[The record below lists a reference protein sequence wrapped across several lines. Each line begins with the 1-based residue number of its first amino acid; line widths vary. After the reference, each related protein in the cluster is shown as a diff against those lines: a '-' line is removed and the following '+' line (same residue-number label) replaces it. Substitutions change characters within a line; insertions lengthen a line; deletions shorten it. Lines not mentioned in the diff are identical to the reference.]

1 MSSLVSKAQD
11 VSCVTGISIQHVIT
25 DLFINVKS
33 SLDLTFMNR
42 SVITCYIEIPVS
54 QDTSC
59 VLETD
64 VSCVAG
70 TSIQHVI
77 TDLFMNVKSS
87 L

>member
-25 DLFINVKS
+25 DL
-33 SLDLTFMNR
+33 NR
-42 SVITCYIEIPVS
+42 SVITCCMEIPVT
-54 QDTSC
+54 QDRSC
-59 VLETD
+59 VLETRLD
-64 VSCVAG
+64 IHEQISYYMLLQYV
-70 TSIQHVI
+70 II